1 MFKIIS
7 TTNSLLFVDRL
18 VYLENFTMGLTTKQ
32 IQRNSYNIFDVFSD
46 IGGLIQTFMVVT
58 AIMLRPYCKQA
69 FQIYA
74 I

>member
-7 TTNSLLFVDRL
+7 TTNSLLFIDRL